1 MLLDELVV
9 TPEDLRR
16 LTGWEIK
23 PEGACKGDVCVP
35 VFGGAVRADGMIDV
49 RVFADRMGMPLVT
62 DDQHGVSALG
72 PRAGG
77 RVLDDVVLPEIVLP
91 DFDSDTFD
99 LTDLRGR
106 KVLLLAWA
114 SW

>member
-1 MLLDELVV
+1 MLLDQLAL

-16 LTGWEIK
+16 LTGWELK
-23 PEGACKGDVCVP
+23 AEGACKGDICVP
-35 VFGGAVRADGMIDV
+35 LPGTEVGADGMVDV
-49 RVFADRMGMPLVT
+49 RRFAEHMGMPLVT

-72 PRAGG
+72 PQAGG
-77 RVLDDVVLPEIVLP
+77 RVLDDLALPEIVLP
-91 DFDSDTFD
+91 DFEGNPFD
-99 LTDLRGR
+99 VASLRGR